1 MNGLTATTSP
11 KTKSMST
18 PKKLP
23 EYLLLIRGT
32 EWYEDLSPEQ
42 IQDVMGR
49 FMGWLD
55 DLTKQGKLKGAQP
68 LEPQG
73 KVVSG
78 KNGRVVADGP
88 FAEAKECVGG
98 YFLLRVDT
106 FEEALAIAQSNPML
120 EHGAS
125 LEVRP
130 VAEMCP
136 LMRDMQMGVA
146 AATA

>member
-1 MNGLTATTSP
+1 
-11 KTKSMST
+11 MST
-18 PKKLP
+18 PKKEP

-32 EWYEDLSPEQ
+32 EWYENLSPEQ

-49 FMGWLD
+49 FKGWLD
-55 DLTKQGKLKGAQP
+55 QLGTSGKLKGAQP

-78 KNGRVVADGP
+78 KNGRIVADGP
-88 FAEAKECVGG
+88 YAESKESVGG

-106 FEEALAIAQSNPML
+106 FEEALSIAQSCPML

-125 LEVRP
+125 MEVRP

-136 LMRDMQMGVA
+136 LMRELNPELA
-146 AATA
+146 AANA